1 MTGRIRLQGMAQN
14 VKPER
19 INVGKSYYSLPIVQ
33 VFTKGFPLLQTY
45 LMADQ
50 TTLLS
55 STFVRKQK
63 SACLVDLLF
72 SLISKHIKNRMVG
85 LAIDTVKMETF

>member
-1 MTGRIRLQGMAQN
+1 
-14 VKPER
+14 
-19 INVGKSYYSLPIVQ
+19 
-33 VFTKGFPLLQTY
+33 
-45 LMADQ
+45 MADQ

-72 SLISKHIKNRMVG
+72 YLISKHIKNRMVG
-85 LAIDTVKMETF
+85 LDIDTVKMETF